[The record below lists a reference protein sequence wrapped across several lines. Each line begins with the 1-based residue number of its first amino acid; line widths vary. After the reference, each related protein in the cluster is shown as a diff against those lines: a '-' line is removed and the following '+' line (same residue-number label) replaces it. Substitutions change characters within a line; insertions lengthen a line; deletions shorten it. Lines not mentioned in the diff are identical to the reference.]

1 MSHVER
7 LAKEIVSELHAKGH
21 IAYFAGGF
29 VRDRLLG
36 IPSSDIDIAT
46 SALPNEIAQL
56 FPEHFLVGAQFG
68 VCVVRHKNH
77 SFEVATFRQDVS
89 YVDGRRPTEVL
100 LRSTPEE
107 DAKRRDFT
115 VNGMFYDPLQEKVL
129 DFVGGQEDLKR
140 QVIRT
145 IGKPQERF
153 EEDRLRMIRAV
164 RFAYRLGF
172 HIEEATRQAII
183 TFASTLLPSVSMER
197 IWQEL
202 TKIRQGPKFTEA
214 LLEMYHLGLLGI
226 CLPPLKNSTLTT
238 LQTRIKGLEALSEKV
253 PTILILS
260 ELFPPED
267 LAFVLGLGI
276 YLRASKEETKWIET
290 YLEIKGLYAQD
301 PAFSN
306 RYEWAHLLSSR
317 KAKACLE
324 VIFCKFDTKQQK
336 LAKNSLHTFEESI
349 ATHVDRIHKKKP
361 LVQSKDLQ
369 ELGIVPGKMMGQFLQ
384 LAERLAIEHDLT
396 SREEVI
402 QKLIQ
407 APSWIDFHS

>member
-7 LAKEIVSELHAKGH
+7 LAKEIVTELRAKGH

-46 SALPNEIAQL
+46 SALPNEIAGI

-77 SFEVATFRQDVS
+77 TFEVATFRQDVA
-89 YVDGRRPTEVL
+89 YKDGRRPTEVL

-115 VNGMFYDPLQEKVL
+115 VNGMFFDPLAEEVL

-172 HIEEATRQAII
+172 HIEEDTRQAII
-183 TFASTLLPSVSMER
+183 TFADTLLPSVSMER

-226 CLPPLKNSTLTT
+226 CLPPLRSLSLNA
-238 LQTRIKGLEALSEKV
+238 LQGHIKGLEAVSEKV

-260 ELFPPED
+260 ELFAPED

-290 YLEIKGLYAQD
+290 FLEIKGHYARD
-301 PAFSN
+301 PNFTN
-306 RYEWAHLLSSR
+306 RYEWAQLLASR
-317 KAKACLE
+317 RSKACFE
-324 VIFCKFDTKQQK
+324 VLFCKLDRKEHK
-336 LAKNSLHTFEESI
+336 IAHERLHTFEESI
-349 ATHVDRIHKKKP
+349 TSHVERIRKKKP
-361 LVQSKDLQ
+361 LCQAKDLQ
-369 ELGIVPGKMMGQFLQ
+369 ELGIVPGKKMGQFLQ
-384 LAERLAIEHDLT
+384 LAERLAIEHDLR

-402 QKLIQ
+402 QKLLQ
-407 APSWIDFHS
+407 DPAWIDFHS

>member
-21 IAYFAGGF
+21 IAYFAGGY
-29 VRDRLLG
+29 VRDRLLD

-68 VCVVRHKNH
+68 VCVVRHKSH
-77 SFEVATFRQDVS
+77 SFEVATFRQDIA

-115 VNGMFYDPLQEKVL
+115 VNGMFYDPLQDKVL
-129 DFVGGQEDLKR
+129 DFVGGQDDLKR

-183 TFASTLLPSVSMER
+183 TFANTLLPSVSMER

-226 CLPPLKNSTLTT
+226 CLPPLKSATPTS

-260 ELFPPED
+260 ELFSSED

-290 YLEIKGLYAQD
+290 YLEIKGLYARD
-301 PAFSN
+301 PTFSN
-306 RYEWAHLLSSR
+306 RYEWAHLLASR

-324 VIFCKFDTKQQK
+324 VIFCKFDAKQQK
-336 LAKNSLHTFEESI
+336 IAKTHLHTFEESI
-349 ATHVDRIHKKKP
+349 ANHVDRIHKKKP

-384 LAERLAIEHDLT
+384 LAERLAIEHDLA

-407 APSWIDFHS
+407 APSWVDFHS